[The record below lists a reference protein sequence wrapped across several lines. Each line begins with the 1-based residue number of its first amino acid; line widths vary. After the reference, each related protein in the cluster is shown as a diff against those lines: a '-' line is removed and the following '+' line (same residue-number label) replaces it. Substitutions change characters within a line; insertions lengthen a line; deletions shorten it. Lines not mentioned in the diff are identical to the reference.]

1 MIKWQK
7 IVEGQCER
15 LSEVPEDAYP
25 IEIEG
30 LEVQGFCAS
39 CGIPLLEN
47 DRYQVD
53 LNGDLIC
60 ADCLSEVESAVE
72 DDEEPGE
79 DSDN

>member
-1 MIKWQK
+1 MVKWQK
-7 IVEGQCER
+7 IVEGQCEK

-47 DRYQVD
+47 DRYQVALD
-53 LNGDLIC
+53 GDLIC
-60 ADCLSEVESAVE
+60 ADCLSEIEE
-72 DDEEPGE
+72 DDEELEE